1 VRRDIMTVSPSGGIQ
16 DWDFDDRKGHPFQ
29 FLKAGVVAVR
39 PMINCLALAFFALLL
54 LAPGVRAQ
62 GTTSPMESITEAEL
76 RDHVFFLASDF
87 LRGRQT
93 SSDAFRV
100 AAEYSAVHLRQSGLQ
115 TLYADSSGAPSFF
128 HNVQFVYSRV
138 SRSATMT
145 IHTEGP
151 ELALAYG
158 DGFQLQ
164 EVMATGADRS
174 IDDTPVFVGYGI
186 EEPELG
192 WNDFEGLDLDGRV
205 AVMVA
210 GAPTNNGEPILPAE
224 QSRRYGDLGGSIS
237 RRVESAMSRGVTTLI
252 VVIDQGSTDYWEMM
266 SRRFR
271 GPSTRVASEGQ
282 EGDPVPALSE
292 LILLKPETSVG
303 LLAGTGFDPISGE
316 GEYTTGPMEGV
327 RVSLTIPHD
336 VEPAFTSPNVV
347 GLLPGTD
354 PALKEE
360 YIVVTA
366 HLDHLG
372 VRSGNVFNGAD
383 DNASGSAAVLEVA
396 EAMAMD
402 PGRRS
407 VLFVLLTGEEMG
419 LLGAFAFAG
428 NPPVPTDQM
437 VLNINLDMVG
447 RNSPSFPDA
456 LLALGSEQGRAGLL
470 EMIREVNGEV
480 GAPLDLRLNGGDDA
494 HGYLER
500 SDQFAFMQKGIP
512 AILITRGFTG
522 GDYHRPTDDPETIN
536 YQKVL
541 RAARSTLAL
550 VQEAA
555 NREDVEFDGSR

>member
-1 VRRDIMTVSPSGGIQ
+1 MT
-16 DWDFDDRKGHPFQ
+16 
-29 FLKAGVVAVR
+29 
-39 PMINCLALAFFALLL
+39 NCLACAFLALFL
-54 LAPGVRAQ
+54 LAQGVRAQ
-62 GTTSPMESITEAEL
+62 GAASPLESITEAEL
-76 RDHVFFLASDF
+76 RDHIFFLASDF
-87 LRGRQT
+87 MRGRQT

-128 HNVQFVYSRV
+128 QNVQFVYSRV
-138 SRSATMT
+138 SRSATM
-145 IHTEGP
+145 IIRAHDS

-158 DGFQLQ
+158 EGFQLQ

-192 WNDFEGLDLDGRV
+192 WNDFEGLDLEGRV

-210 GAPTNNGEPILPAE
+210 GAPSKSGEQILPAE
-224 QSRRYGDLGGSIS
+224 ESHRYGNLRGSIS
-237 RRVESAMSRGVTTLI
+237 RRVGSAMSRGVTTLI
-252 VVIDQGSTDYWEMM
+252 VVIDQGSTDLWEMI

-292 LILLKPETSVG
+292 LILLKPESSVG

-327 RVSLTIPHD
+327 RISLTIPHD

-354 PALKEE
+354 PVLKDE

-372 VRSGNVFNGAD
+372 VRSGDVFNGAD

-419 LLGAFAFAG
+419 LLGAYAFAG
-428 NPPVPTDQM
+428 NPPVPADQM
-437 VLNINLDMVG
+437 ALNINLDMVG
-447 RNSPSFPDA
+447 RNSGDFPDA
-456 LLALGSEQGRAGLL
+456 LLTLGSANGRAGLL

-480 GAPLDLRLNGGDDA
+480 GAPLDLRLNEGDEA
-494 HGYLER
+494 EGQLQR
-500 SDQFAFMQKGIP
+500 SDQFAFMQRGIP
-512 AILITRGFTG
+512 AILVTHGFTG
-522 GDYHRPTDDPETIN
+522 PHYHRATDDPETIN

-541 RAARSTLAL
+541 QAARLTLAL

-555 NREDVEFDGSR
+555 NREDVDFDGSR

>member
-1 VRRDIMTVSPSGGIQ
+1 MTILPFGGIQ
-16 DWDFDDRKGHPFQ
+16 DWDLDPGRG
-29 FLKAGVVAVR
+29 AVVGVR
-39 PMINCLALAFFALLL
+39 PMINCLALAFFTLFL
-54 LAPGVRAQ
+54 LAPGAWAQ
-62 GTTSPMESITEAEL
+62 GRTSPMESITEAEL
-76 RDHVFFLASDF
+76 RDHIFFLASDF

-93 SSDAFRV
+93 SSDGFRV
-100 AAEYSAVHLRQSGLQ
+100 AAEYSAVHLRQAGLQ

-128 HNVQFVYSRV
+128 HNVLFVYSRV
-138 SRSATMT
+138 SRSAEM
-145 IHTEGP
+145 IIRAEDS
-151 ELALAYG
+151 EMALAYG

-164 EVMATGADRS
+164 EVMATGVDRS
-174 IDDTPVFVGYGI
+174 IDDKPVFVGYGI

-192 WNDFEGLDLDGRV
+192 WNDFEGLDLEGRV

-210 GAPTNNGEPILPAE
+210 GAPTKSGEPILPAE
-224 QSRRYGDLGGSIS
+224 EGHRYGNLRESIS
-237 RRVESAMSRGVTTLI
+237 RRVESAMSHGVTTLI
-252 VVIDQGSTDYWEMM
+252 VVIDQGSTDIWEMI

-282 EGDPVPALSE
+282 ERDPVPALSE

-327 RVSLTIPHD
+327 RISLTIPHD

-354 PALKEE
+354 PVLKDE

-372 VRSGNVFNGAD
+372 VRSGEVFNGAD

-419 LLGAFAFAG
+419 LLGAYAFAG
-428 NPPVPTDQM
+428 DPPVPAEHM

-447 RNSPSFPDA
+447 RNSGDFPDA
-456 LLALGSEQGRAGLL
+456 LLALGSGNGRAGLL

-480 GAPLDLRLNGGDDA
+480 GAPLDLRLNQGDDA
-494 HGYLER
+494 QGYLAR
-500 SDQFAFMQKGIP
+500 SDQFAFMQKGVP
-512 AILITRGFTG
+512 AILITHGFSG
-522 GDYHRPTDDPETIN
+522 RDYHRPTDDPETVN

-550 VQEAA
+550 VREAA
-555 NREDVEFDGSR
+555 NREDLEFDGSR